1 MYINAFFNGIYTLLL
16 YKSISTNTV
25 LIQKNSLSEERI
37 YKDQEAEFR
46 VINIKSALLIFK

>member
-1 MYINAFFNGIYTLLL
+1 MYINAFVNGIYTLLL
-16 YKSISTNTV
+16 YKCITTNTV
-25 LIQKNSLSEERI
+25 LIQKNTLSKERI

>member
-1 MYINAFFNGIYTLLL
+1 MHFLNGIYTLLL
-16 YKSISTNTV
+16 YKCITTNTV
-25 LIQKNSLSEERI
+25 LIQKNTLSKERI